1 MKRKKKTYLL
11 WTRFILGT
19 GILLLTGVLLWSS
32 ISWANYRNLFQ
43 LQKIRITGVKIQPRE
58 FYRQL
63 LGPMNQLLLTEIN
76 LEEVRLLLES
86 DPYVKAARVSRQYP
100 GYLNIEIAER
110 VPLALLNLNPMLMI
124 DAEGVI
130 LPDNGYSQ
138 KALIPVLS
146 GFNPA
151 RELYPPGRETF
162 SLKVKETVDILR
174 QLWDIYPG
182 LYNQLSEV
190 TLNEDDEFV
199 FILAEHPTKVILG
212 KNKIWPKIEILKQF
226 EKALNGQRHLTD
238 YKLLDM
244 RYNKQVIAREWT

>member
-1 MKRKKKTYLL
+1 MKKKKKTAFLSL
-11 WTRFILGT
+11 RFMLGT
-19 GILLLTGVLLWSS
+19 GLVLFTGFMLWSA
-32 ISWANYRNLFQ
+32 INWANYRHLFH
-43 LQKIRITGVKIQPRE
+43 LEKIRISGTQIQPRD

-63 LGPMNQLLLTEIN
+63 LGPLDQLDLTDIN

-86 DPYVKAARVSRQYP
+86 DPFVKAARVSRQYP
-100 GYLNIEIAER
+100 GYLNIEIVER
-110 VPLALLNLNPMLMI
+110 KPLALLNLKPILLV
-124 DAEGVI
+124 DDEGVI

-162 SLKVKETVDILR
+162 SLKVKETVEILK
-174 QLWDIYPG
+174 QLLDGYPE
-182 LYNQLSEV
+182 LYEQLSEV
-190 TLNEDDEFV
+190 TLNEDDEYV

-212 KNKIWPKIEILKQF
+212 KEDIWNKIKILKQF
-226 EKALNGQRHLTD
+226 ELALKGQRHLTD

-244 RYNKQVIAREWT
+244 RDKKQVIAREWT